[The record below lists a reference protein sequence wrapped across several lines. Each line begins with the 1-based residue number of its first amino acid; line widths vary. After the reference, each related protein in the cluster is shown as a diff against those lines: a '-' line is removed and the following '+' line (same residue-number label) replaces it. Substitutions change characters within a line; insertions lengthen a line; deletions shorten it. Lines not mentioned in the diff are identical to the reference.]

1 MSQFVVRAVG
11 GPPDLV
17 ARAPFTATTI
27 TSLPDVLG
35 HGEYWCASLEEP
47 IKYRLPADF
56 DRRRCQPEFLGF
68 DKQGP
73 FLWTGVIVVW
83 VSDPNRRLHP
93 GMRDLEVQIAYV
105 VDQTLGRDRFLDP
118 AKIDVVAIGR
128 IDDVDTAPPPAPVP
142 PPPAPVRVPPAPVAV
157 DDAPPPAAAVESPP
171 PRVETLSDGEVE
183 APALGVAEFRRR
195 LALLIA
201 KLASLTGIHPGTD
214 TPVEAPI
221 GDLIAGGVTGFDLY
235 GPDGPR
241 YRRDSEVGWQ
251 TIATG
256 TLEELLYR
264 IVDDVAKMLAWRWS
278 AATPVAADGMPDHL
292 RTRVATAYWRLLVE
306 ALDPVWGA
314 RTTETIDRN
323 GGIGAAAESA
333 VTEGASS

>member
-17 ARAPFTATTI
+17 ARTPFIATTI

-35 HGEYWCASLEEP
+35 RGEYWCASLEEP
-47 IKYRLPADF
+47 VKYRLPADF
-56 DRRRCQPEFLGF
+56 DRRRCQPEFLGY
-68 DKQGP
+68 DEQGP

-83 VSDPNRRLHP
+83 VGDPNRRLHP

-142 PPPAPVRVPPAPVAV
+142 APPAPVAV
-157 DDAPPPAAAVESPP
+157 EAPPPVAAVESPP
-171 PRVETLSDGEVE
+171 LPVETPSDGEVE
-183 APALGVAEFRRR
+183 APTLGVAEFRRR
-195 LALLIA
+195 QALLIA

-214 TPVEAPI
+214 APVEAPI
-221 GDLIAGGVTGFDLY
+221 GDLIAGCVTGFDLF

-264 IVDDVAKMLAWRWS
+264 IVDDVARVLAWRWS
-278 AATPVAADGMPDHL
+278 AGTPVAADGMPAHL
-292 RTRVATAYWRLLVE
+292 RLHVAAAYRRLLVE
-306 ALDPVWGA
+306 ALDPAWGVRTADAIEQEGDGGSA
-314 RTTETIDRN
+314 R
-323 GGIGAAAESA
+323 S
-333 VTEGASS
+333 